1 MIKVLLAIL
10 LIVWPITIK
19 CPAEEIVIK
28 ISGEEYSRQMPENLD
43 DAKALVSELCRML
56 NTADDELV
64 EMRALNVEQQ
74 KSYIAS
80 LTKAEEK
87 LTHAEE
93 ELAALKK
100 DMKII
105 DKDTNYFTRLNYR
118 FQPFFM
124 VGPTLNFDDGVHSGV
139 NLGIGGLYR
148 IFGNFHLG
156 AYVNGSVF
164 SGDYASNSNVGVG
177 VMFSYS
183 VR

>member
-1 MIKVLLAIL
+1 M
-10 LIVWPITIK
+10 WPITIK
-19 CPAEEIVIK
+19 SPAEEIVIK

-43 DAKALVSELCRML
+43 DAKALVSELCQML

-80 LTKAEEK
+80 LAKAENR
-87 LTHAEE
+87 LSHAEE
-93 ELAALKK
+93 ELATLKK

-105 DKDTNYFTRLNYR
+105 DKDVNYFTRLNYR

-124 VGPTLNFDDGVHSGV
+124 VGPTFNFEDRVNSGV

-148 IFGNFHLG
+148 IFGNLHVG
-156 AYVNGSVF
+156 AALHGSIF
-164 SGDYASNSNVGVG
+164 SGNYAENSNIGASIIL
-177 VMFSYS
+177 SYS
-183 VR
+183 IR